1 VLLAYFLQPI
11 YFPAHPFS
19 LKIAQKITATT
30 TTTAAAMGGSQQD
43 YQSEDSNSLGKSH
56 ETKPS
61 DAPVESQTDG
71 GANTS
76 KQTRSWRFWLTMFA
90 LFLGMFVANLDAT
103 IVGE

>member
-1 VLLAYFLQPI
+1 MA
-11 YFPAHPFS
+11 
-19 LKIAQKITATT
+19 
-30 TTTAAAMGGSQQD
+30 GSQQD
-43 YQSEDSNSLGKSH
+43 YQSEDSNSLDKSH

-61 DAPVESQTDG
+61 DAPVENQTG
-71 GANTS
+71 VGAKTS

>member
-61 DAPVESQTDG
+61 DAPVESQTE
-71 GANTS
+71 
-76 KQTRSWRFWLTMFA
+76 SWRFWLTMFA